1 MKTLAQD
8 LRYATRVMLKS
19 PGFSLVAIITLAL
32 GIGPNAAIFSI
43 VNAVLLR
50 PLPYSDPGR
59 LVAVYCSA
67 SDNPH
72 FGSSPPDFRILR
84 ERNRTLDSL
93 SAFYTTAFNLAGESQ
108 AERLLGLTVSA
119 EFFKTYGVQPLR
131 GRTFTPE
138 DEQWGRHQ
146 VVVLSEGLWRNRF
159 HADPD
164 IVGQSVR
171 LNSEQYRIIG
181 VVPKTF
187 LTSAKTQLW
196 APMSWAPKD
205 PTDSRDA
212 NFLDMV
218 GRLKPAVRRE
228 QAFADLNSIMLAIA
242 QQFPENKGIGADVQ
256 PLQETIVGNTRAA
269 LVILLVT
276 VGLVLLMAC
285 VNVAGLLLARW
296 AGRQKEVA
304 IRVALGVHR
313 GRLIQQFMTESI
325 LLAVIGGGLGL
336 LLAYGCLALIPLAG
350 NTLPRAQEIHLDLQV
365 LAFTL
370 GLSVLTGL
378 IFGFAPALRN
388 SRVALSETLKEGG
401 GRTETGRRGH
411 RVRSALVVGEIAIAL
426 VVLVSAG
433 LVLKSF
439 QRLLHVAAGFEPAN
453 VLTFRVDLPKS
464 YSADR
469 DPTRD
474 GAPPRVAAFFHQ
486 LLQRLESL
494 PGVKAAG
501 AISDLPLQGERWS
514 KQITFTDRP
523 AGASL
528 DEVPSVQYRPVD
540 GHYFESMRITR
551 IRGRLFSEQDTQ
563 NGPPVAIVNQALVRR
578 FWPNT
583 DPIGKV
589 ITLYPPESLIQPG
602 QLPPGY
608 HIPRIS
614 VVGVVADAHYGSL
627 ASQVAPLV
635 YAPLVQN
642 EWNGSMAIT
651 VRAEHDASSLVPAVR
666 NAVFD
671 IDKNQPIAN
680 VFTMDEIV
688 TASVAQPWLQGVLL
702 GLFGGLAMMLAAI
715 GIYGLISYSVAQRSG
730 EIGIRMA
737 LGANRSSVLRM
748 VLMQALS
755 LAGLGILIGIVCAA
769 VFTRVLRS
777 VLFAVKPGDPA
788 VFGLILALLLA
799 VVLVASYVPAWRATR
814 VEPVSALRY
823 Q

>member
-1 MKTLAQD
+1 MKTLFQD

-50 PLPYSDPGR
+50 PLPYADPEK
-59 LVAVYCSA
+59 LVAVYCST
-67 SDNPH
+67 SDIPH

-84 ERNRTLDSL
+84 ERNKTLDSV

-108 AERLLGLTVSA
+108 PERLLGLTVSA
-119 EFFKTYGVQPLR
+119 EFFKTYGVQPLK

-146 VVVLSEGLWRNRF
+146 VVVLSEVLWHNRF

-164 IVGQSVR
+164 IVGQNLR
-171 LNSEQYRIIG
+171 LNGEQYRIIG

-205 PTDSRDA
+205 PTDSRDGY
-212 NFLDMV
+212 FLDMV

-228 QAFADLNSIMLAIA
+228 QALADLNSIMLAIA

-256 PLQETIVGNTRAA
+256 PLQETIVGNARAA
-269 LVILLVT
+269 LLILLVM
-276 VGLVLLMAC
+276 VGLVLLIAC
-285 VNVAGLLLARW
+285 VNVVGLLLARSS
-296 AGRQKEVA
+296 GRQKEVA
-304 IRVALGVHR
+304 IRVALGVQR
-313 GRLIQQFMTESI
+313 GRLIQQFLTESVF
-325 LLAVIGGGLGL
+325 LAVIGGALGL

-350 NTLPRAQEIHLDLQV
+350 NTLPRTQEIHLDIEV
-365 LAFTL
+365 LAFAL

-378 IFGFAPALRN
+378 VFGLAPALRN
-388 SRVALSETLKEGG
+388 SRISLSETLKEG

-439 QRLLHVAAGFEPAN
+439 QRLLHVDAGFDPAN
-453 VLTFRVDLPKS
+453 VLTFRIDLPQS
-464 YSADR
+464 YSAER

-474 GAPPRVAAFFHQ
+474 GAPPPVAAFFHQ

-523 AGASL
+523 APASL
-528 DEVPSVQYRPVD
+528 DEVPSVQFRPVD
-540 GHYFESMRITR
+540 GHYFESLQITR
-551 IRGRLFSEQDTQ
+551 TGGRLFSDEDTQ
-563 NGPPVAIVNQALVRR
+563 NSPPVAIVNQALARR
-578 FWPNT
+578 FWLNEN
-583 DPIGKV
+583 PIGKV
-589 ITLYPPESLIQPG
+589 ITLYPPEGLIQPG

-608 HIPRIS
+608 HIPRIT

-627 ASQVAPLV
+627 ANPVTPLV

-642 EWNGSMAIT
+642 DWNGGMAVT
-651 VRAEHDASSLVPAVR
+651 VQVEQDAASLVSAVR
-666 NAVFD
+666 NAVFQ

-688 TASVAQPWLQGVLL
+688 SASVAQPWLQGALL
-702 GLFGGLAMMLAAI
+702 GLFGGLAVTLAAI

-737 LGANRSSVLRM
+737 LGANRFSVLKM
-748 VLMQALS
+748 ILMQALS
-755 LAGLGILIGIVCAA
+755 LAGLGILIGLVCAA
-769 VFTRVLRS
+769 IFTRLLRS
-777 VLFAVKPGDPA
+777 VLFAVKPTDPA
-788 VFGLILALLLA
+788 IFALILALLLA
-799 VVLVASYVPAWRATR
+799 VVLVAGYIPAWRATK